1 MVRVA
6 WMKNCGG
13 KREGGRGGWGPW
25 EGEEGEWGV
34 EEVGWGEEERAR
46 KREGRKQVCFWSF
59 SGAVGGD
66 RGEVVA
72 SERVSRREK
81 INAKKASEAE
91 GRERGRGRGR
101 REYLVCIRRG
111 SCIRLDVSTRPLS
124 SSDEEEKS
132 EME

>member
-34 EEVGWGEEERAR
+34 EEVGWGEEKGER

-72 SERVSRREK
+72 SERVGEK
-81 INAKKASEAE
+81 
-91 GRERGRGRGR
+91 
-101 REYLVCIRRG
+101 
-111 SCIRLDVSTRPLS
+111 RLMQRKRARLKG
-124 SSDEEEKS
+124 EEEEEGGENIS
-132 EME
+132 YVFGEEVVLDLTFPLAH